1 MLVRDETRLK
11 FSNNE
16 NGVDSFVKFKPCID
30 KLRPFLGP
38 SLENRIHTVLQ
49 EFICKSNS
57 RYARRFP
64 RVKRL
69 LDVVAAWADCFDVSG
84 KDTDV
89 RQEMINH
96 VIEYLMKDGLVTQ
109 FAEPFVLNSQSNK
122 MDLDSLA
129 IERNAL
135 KSMNVWRFINEKDY
149 WLCQDCAVPASIE
162 EENDQNV
169 HQCNKECCNSDLDV
183 EVGSILK
190 EHPGCTS
197 CCSENNEDIRFH
209 TNCGFRDVEFI
220 FTPRQNV
227 SLNPQRG
234 KIENAKHYQAQI
246 NQPDVNFI
254 FNPNQDTLNY
264 SQTACNTSNTFKY
277 LPVEDNLKQSDTEC
291 TCNKSIAN
299 KKSLQ
304 TQTSRNCLNFMFK
317 EVQCSCNILKETFN
331 TSNNTKRVP
340 TKEFRF
346 KEVQC
351 SPNLYNETSNTL
363 NNLKHLPTK
372 EFRFKEVQCSPNLYK
387 ETSNT
392 LNNLKHL
399 PTKEFRF
406 KEVQC
411 SPNLLKEAFNT
422 SNNVKHRPTK
432 EFRFKEVQCSPNL
445 LKEASN
451 TSNNV
456 KHRPTKEFRFKEV
469 QCSLNLL
476 KEASNT
482 SNNVKHRPTEE
493 IREKSKCECNE
504 KVFSKKS
511 KLKMYV
517 HKMTST
523 IGSKIRNPPK
533 VSNLSLPC
541 KSNHLIVQLFEADPS
556 LSDSCLIL
564 MKKKFEKNIHNACS
578 CLNDI
583 LKKLDA
589 SAIKKL
595 RLNCEIRPGRVDLN
609 LKRKDEGTSNVGWFL
624 ARVPTCSNI
633 HKRDPC
639 DENVR
644 SCENSKDLPA
654 DPRCCVNVTKREEEF
669 EEREVAF
676 YAICSNQS
684 LTDKR
689 RTSVTENKIERG
701 KEVNFVWRRKDEKQ
715 MDFAL
720 SSGLLKLQD
729 NVDSV
734 ASSGKK
740 TIIDET
746 RGKMADEIRDE
757 KKKEGRNCKK
767 EEIEYFDGRCER
779 CENLERIE
787 LKNCDLEHDFIYDN
801 KEEDVSRDGN
811 STCGGCNPGQCL
823 CHIFCTNNALNE
835 KTEEFKRVDY
845 CSCNL
850 EEEIFKVQQ
859 CTNMKENIFET
870 ELRKEIAKEE
880 NFGQQNI
887 LQVGNTRK
895 SETKIVHQVEKTESS
910 LEVKEV
916 YSVDSI
922 RDSNVNSTEV
932 NSDARCSCCGEDLSN
947 SLSNKETNIKV
958 TKSIEHVRSKETV
971 SVLKTHKTSNL
982 IVSENTENI
991 ISVDAKHSSTLQSLK
1006 SKIIFSENR
1015 NQNSTEQNYAHE
1027 NVNKILET
1035 SKVCREKTP
1044 SVPESLFVFCRTN
1057 SNYSSSSSN
1066 TFTDEENSSEEKRQ
1080 TNTKRECVCRKPILK
1095 SICQKSFSNFTK
1107 YNLKRKIKEADV
1119 PLISRYKNRLRQ
1131 GGSNNICSSFPA
1143 IDRIKYLIRKKLRKL
1158 LLEER
1163 DKGTSTSKTFLG
1175 NDRYL
1180 VSISSGKLND
1190 NRIIR
1195 DSCSAGSS
1203 IRCPFTTRNR
1213 CVARGFPERTFTEGS
1228 SLRKNKDAFLDN
1240 IKEQRYEKTR
1250 RNNNVFNP
1258 EKSYGEGSFLRKKKG
1273 TFKTNIHEGRC
1284 QRVCRD
1290 YNAFVPEK
1298 TSTDRSFLRKK
1309 KGRFKCQRIN
1319 QGNDTFKRTETGKKC
1334 DSKSTDTQDLINE
1347 RKDAFLSSNLK
1358 DTGKKRS
1365 VNYSLNDGVHER
1377 RSNSMRI
1384 ILLEDDNCHFLTKKV
1399 FQKRERNFKEK
1410 TVTRNFYLDFNG
1422 TKNRLKKNHR
1432 EPGVSGCSFEQKR
1445 NGGGKDTVG
1454 RIHRDRLISF
1464 EKRFLEE
1471 DNNFSTFL
1479 TDYEKRINDLDTNF
1493 RLKLLQYVALCRS
1506 VKNSLIESLQ
1516 LDDVYE
1522 ISSSSV

>member
-1 MLVRDETRLK
+1 MKLAQFL
-11 FSNNE
+11 SSSS
-16 NGVDSFVKFKPCID
+16 SFFFFFAP
-30 KLRPFLGP
+30 
-38 SLENRIHTVLQ
+38 LENRIHTVLQ
-49 EFICKSNS
+49 EFICKSSS

-89 RQEMINH
+89 RQEMINYA
-96 VIEYLMKDGLVTQ
+96 IEYLMKDDLVTQ

-162 EENDQNV
+162 EESDQNV
-169 HQCNKECCNSDLDV
+169 HQCKKGCCNSDLDV
-183 EVGSILK
+183 EVGSVSK
-190 EHPGCTS
+190 ELPLCTS
-197 CCSENNEDIRFH
+197 CCSEHNEDIKFH
-209 TNCGFRDVEFI
+209 TNCGFQEVEFI

-234 KIENAKHYQAQI
+234 NIENAMHCQAQI
-246 NQPDVNFI
+246 NRPDVNFI
-254 FNPNQDTLNY
+254 FNPNQDTLDC
-264 SQTACNTSNTFKY
+264 SQTVYNTSNTFKY
-277 LPVEDNLKQSDTEC
+277 FPVEDNLKQSDAEC

-317 EVQCSCNILKETFN
+317 EVQCSCNILKET
-331 TSNNTKRVP
+331 
-340 TKEFRF
+340 
-346 KEVQC
+346 
-351 SPNLYNETSNTL
+351 SNTL

-372 EFRFKEVQCSPNLYK
+372 EFRFKEVQCSSNLYK

-399 PTKEFRF
+399 PIKEF
-406 KEVQC
+406 Q
-411 SPNLLKEAFNT
+411 
-422 SNNVKHRPTK
+422 
-432 EFRFKEVQCSPNL
+432 
-445 LKEASN
+445 
-451 TSNNV
+451 
-456 KHRPTKEFRFKEV
+456 FKEV
-469 QCSLNLL
+469 QCSLNVP
-476 KEASNT
+476 KEVSNT

-493 IREKSKCECNE
+493 IRETSKCECNE
-504 KVFSKKS
+504 NVFSKKS

-609 LKRKDEGTSNVGWFL
+609 LNRKDEGTSNVRWFL

-644 SCENSKDLPA
+644 SCENSKDLPV
-654 DPRCCVNVTKREEEF
+654 DPRCCMNVMKREEEF
-669 EEREVAF
+669 KERGVAF

-689 RTSVTENKIERG
+689 RTSVTTENKIERG

-715 MDFAL
+715 MDFVL

-729 NVDSV
+729 NADSV

-746 RGKMADEIRDE
+746 SGKMADEIRDE
-757 KKKEGRNCKK
+757 RESVSIIEKKEEGRSCKN
-767 EEIEYFDGRCER
+767 EEIEYIDGRNET
-779 CENLERIE
+779 CENLKRIE
-787 LKNCDLEHDFIYDN
+787 LKNRDLKHDYIYDN
-801 KEEDVSRDGN
+801 KEEDIFRKEN

-823 CHIFCTNNALNE
+823 CHIFCTNSALNE
-835 KTEEFKRVDY
+835 KIEDFKRVDY

-859 CTNMKENIFET
+859 CTKMKEHIFKT
-870 ELRKEIAKEE
+870 ELRKGIAKDEE
-880 NFGQQNI
+880 NFGQRNI
-887 LQVGNTRK
+887 LQVGNTSN
-895 SETKIVHQVEKTESS
+895 SETRISHQVGKTESS

-922 RDSNVNSTEV
+922 RGSNFNSTEV

-947 SLSNKETNIKV
+947 SLPNKEANIKV
-958 TKSIEHVRSKETV
+958 TKSIEHVRSKETI
-971 SVLKTHKTSNL
+971 SILKTHKPSNL
-982 IVSENTENI
+982 IVSENAENI
-991 ISVDAKHSSTLQSLK
+991 ISVDAKHLSTLQSLK

-1015 NQNSTEQNYAHE
+1015 NQNSSEQNYAHE
-1027 NVNKILET
+1027 NVLVKNKI
-1035 SKVCREKTP
+1035 SGASNVCCEKTP
-1044 SVPESLFVFCRTN
+1044 SIPESLFVFCRTN

-1066 TFTDEENSSEEKRQ
+1066 SFTDEENSLEENRQ
-1080 TNTKRECVCRKPILK
+1080 TNTKRESVCRKSILK
-1095 SICQKSFSNFTK
+1095 SVCQKSFSNFTK

-1119 PLISRYKNRLRQ
+1119 PLISRYKNCSRR
-1131 GGSNNICSSFPA
+1131 GGSNSICSSFPA

-1213 CVARGFPERTFTEGS
+1213 CVPRGFPERTFTEGN
-1228 SLRKNKDAFLDN
+1228 SLRKNKDASLDN
-1240 IKEQRYEKTR
+1240 IKEQRYEKIR
-1250 RNNNVFNP
+1250 RDNNVFSL
-1258 EKSYGEGSFLRKKKG
+1258 EKSIGEGSFLRKKKG
-1273 TFKTNIHEGRC
+1273 IFKTNIHEGRY
-1284 QRVCRD
+1284 QRACRD
-1290 YNAFVPEK
+1290 YNAFIPEK
-1298 TSTDRSFLRKK
+1298 TSTDGSFLRKK
-1309 KGRFKCQRIN
+1309 KDRFKCQRIN
-1319 QGNDTFKRTETGKKC
+1319 QGNDTFKRIETREKC

-1347 RKDAFLSSNLK
+1347 RKDAFLRGNLK
-1358 DTGKKRS
+1358 DTSKKRS
-1365 VNYSLNDGVHER
+1365 VNYSLNDADHER

-1384 ILLEDDNCHFLTKKV
+1384 ILLENNNCHFLTKKV
-1399 FQKRERNFKEK
+1399 FQKRERNFKENA
-1410 TVTRNFYLDFNG
+1410 VTRDFYLDFNG

-1445 NGGGKDTVG
+1445 NGRGKDTVG
-1454 RIHRDRLISF
+1454 RIRHDRLISF

-1479 TDYEKRINDLDTNF
+1479 TDYEKRINDLDINF

>member
-1 MLVRDETRLK
+1 MLVRDESRSK

-16 NGVDSFVKFKPCID
+16 NGVDSFVKFKSCID
-30 KLRPFLGP
+30 KLKPFLGP

-49 EFICKSNS
+49 EFICKSSS

-69 LDVVAAWADCFDVSG
+69 LDVVVAWADYFDVSG

-96 VIEYLMKDGLVTQ
+96 AIEYLMKDGLVTQ

-135 KSMNVWRFINEKDY
+135 KNMNVWRFINEKDY

-162 EENDQNV
+162 EENDENV
-169 HQCNKECCNSDLDV
+169 HQCSTGCCNSDLDV

-190 EHPGCTS
+190 EHPGCAS

-209 TNCGFRDVEFI
+209 TNCGLQDVEFI

-227 SLNPQRG
+227 SLNPQREN
-234 KIENAKHYQAQI
+234 IENVRHCQAQI
-246 NQPDVNFI
+246 NRPDVNFI
-254 FNPNQDTLNY
+254 FNPNQDTLNC
-264 SQTACNTSNTFKY
+264 SQTVCNTSNTFKY
-277 LPVEDNLKQSDTEC
+277 LPVEDNLKHSDTEC

-317 EVQCSCNILKETFN
+317 EVQCSCNNLKETFN
-331 TSNNTKRVP
+331 TSNNMKRVP
-340 TKEFRF
+340 TKEF
-346 KEVQC
+346 
-351 SPNLYNETSNTL
+351 L
-363 NNLKHLPTK
+363 
-372 EFRFKEVQCSPNLYK
+372 FKEVQCSPNLYK

-411 SPNLLKEAFNT
+411 SPNFPKEI
-422 SNNVKHRPTK
+422 
-432 EFRFKEVQCSPNL
+432 
-445 LKEASN
+445 SN

-456 KHRPTKEFRFKEV
+456 KH
-469 QCSLNLL
+469 
-476 KEASNT
+476 
-482 SNNVKHRPTEE
+482 HPTEE
-493 IREKSKCECNE
+493 IRGTSKCECNE
-504 KVFSKKS
+504 NVFSKKA

-578 CLNDI
+578 CINDI

-609 LKRKDEGTSNVGWFL
+609 LKRKDEGTSNVRWFL

-654 DPRCCVNVTKREEEF
+654 DPQCCMNVTKREEEF
-669 EEREVAF
+669 EKRGVAF
-676 YAICSNQS
+676 YAMCSNQS
-684 LTDKR
+684 LIDTR
-689 RTSVTENKIERG
+689 RTSVTENKIERE

-715 MDFAL
+715 MDFVL

-746 RGKMADEIRDE
+746 CGKMADEIRDE
-757 KKKEGRNCKK
+757 RESMSTIEKKKEGRSCKNEK
-767 EEIEYFDGRCER
+767 IEYFDGRSET

-787 LKNCDLEHDFIYDN
+787 LKSCDLKHDYIYDN

-811 STCGGCNPGQCL
+811 STCGGCNPRQCL
-823 CHIFCTNNALNE
+823 CHIFCTNSALNE
-835 KTEEFKRVDY
+835 KIEDFKRVDY

-859 CTNMKENIFET
+859 CTKMKENILET
-870 ELRKEIAKEE
+870 ELQKEIAKEE
-880 NFGQQNI
+880 NFEQQNI
-887 LQVGNTRK
+887 LQVGNTPK
-895 SETKIVHQVEKTESS
+895 SETKICHQVEKAESS

-922 RDSNVNSTEV
+922 RGSNVNSTEV

-947 SLSNKETNIKV
+947 SLSNKEADIKV

-971 SVLKTHKTSNL
+971 SILKTHKTSNL
-982 IVSENTENI
+982 IVPENAENI
-991 ISVDAKHSSTLQSLK
+991 KSVEAKHSSTIQPLK

-1015 NQNSTEQNYAHE
+1015 NKNSTEQNYAHE
-1027 NVNKILET
+1027 NVVVNKILGA
-1035 SKVCREKTP
+1035 SNVCCEKTP
-1044 SVPESLFVFCRTN
+1044 SISESLFVFCRTN

-1066 TFTDEENSSEEKRQ
+1066 SFTDEENSSEEKRQ
-1080 TNTKRECVCRKPILK
+1080 RNTKRECVCKKPILK
-1095 SICQKSFSNFTK
+1095 SICQKSFSNLTK

-1131 GGSNNICSSFPA
+1131 GGPNSICSSFPA

-1203 IRCPFTTRNR
+1203 IRCPFTTKNR
-1213 CVARGFPERTFTEGS
+1213 CVARGFPERTFTEGN
-1228 SLRKNKDAFLDN
+1228 SLRKNKDVFLDN
-1240 IKEQRYEKTR
+1240 IKEQRYEKMR
-1250 RNNNVFNP
+1250 HDNNVFSP
-1258 EKSYGEGSFLRKKKG
+1258 EKSIGEGSFLRKKKG
-1273 TFKTNIHEGRC
+1273 IFKTNIHEGRY
-1284 QRVCRD
+1284 QRVCTD
-1290 YNAFVPEK
+1290 YNAFIPEK

-1309 KGRFKCQRIN
+1309 KDRFKCQRIN
-1319 QGNDTFKRTETGKKC
+1319 EGNDTFKRIQTGKKC
-1334 DSKSTDTQDLINE
+1334 DSKSIDTQDLIND
-1347 RKDAFLSSNLK
+1347 RKDVFLSSNLK
-1358 DTGKKRS
+1358 DTSKKRS
-1365 VNYSLNDGVHER
+1365 VNYSLNDAVHER

-1384 ILLEDDNCHFLTKKV
+1384 ILLKDDNCHFLTKRV
-1399 FQKRERNFKEK
+1399 FQKRNFKEN

-1432 EPGVSGCSFEQKR
+1432 EPGVSGSSFEQKR

-1454 RIHRDRLISF
+1454 RIHRDRLRSF
-1464 EKRFLEE
+1464 EKRFIEE
-1471 DNNFSTFL
+1471 DNNLSTFL